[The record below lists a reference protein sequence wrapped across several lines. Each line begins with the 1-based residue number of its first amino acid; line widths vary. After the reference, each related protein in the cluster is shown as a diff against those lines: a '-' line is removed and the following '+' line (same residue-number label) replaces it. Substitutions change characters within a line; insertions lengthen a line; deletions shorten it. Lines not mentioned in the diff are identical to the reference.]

1 MPGMLSGPVRERK
14 KLFNKAFIA
23 GWSDYNARN
32 DAADEIIESPDR
44 YLLSQGELFDSQG
57 GWVTFGLT
65 MGLAGAGA
73 AAAIMARP
81 GMAAH
86 LGRGQLKALEW
97 GMLGGA
103 TFAGGFVGQNL
114 GVQTVGDAAKYD
126 NHWMAY
132 TFVKTQNRYLGGST
146 LTDAPTY

>member
-1 MPGMLSGPVRERK
+1 MLSGPVKERK
-14 KLFNKAFIA
+14 KHFNKAFIA

-32 DAADEIIESPDR
+32 EAADDIIASPDKF
-44 YLLSQGELFDSQG
+44 LLNQEELFAAQG
-57 GWVTFGLT
+57 SWATFGLT
-65 MGLAGAGA
+65 LGLAGAGG

-97 GMLGGA
+97 GMLGGGA
-103 TFAGGFVGQNL
+103 FAGGFVGQNL
-114 GVQTVGDAAKYD
+114 GVQLVGDAAKYD
-126 NHWMAY
+126 AHWMAY
-132 TFVKTQNRYLGGST
+132 TFVKTQNRYVGGSV